1 MARRSS
7 RSVPTKSV
15 AISPSVMRGLASLVE
30 GNEGVVAS
38 MLSLAADDR
47 DSAACVAKLADCM
60 GVNNLSAE
68 ALLARFF
75 DSALLGEYCAARL
88 GKSAKGNAATLA
100 ARIAREWAKPAFAP
114 LSGGGGGGGGGSAAT
129 KEPPAKRARKEGGG
143 SSSGGG
149 GGASSGSSGDG
160 AGAGGGAA
168 GAAAAAAALSPGAAA
183 VLAATTAAASGGCPI
198 ELDSLWLMVGTKAPF
213 SANLLPVLRGAAA
226 TAEAGSGNYP
236 AESAAYKLYK
246 SLAIDDS
253 DGCDETS
260 PALFALQASCKSPA
274 AAIEQLAL
282 RSGAAAAAA
291 FPGGAAALGKVWA
304 KWLKGASWKALAG
317 DFPRAHELPNMVPK
331 ALAGGGGGGG
341 GVRVQRYCGYL
352 PTHPD
357 FVESLGMEFEGDED
371 GSVSK
376 GFAAQFVK
384 VWGEGEGAPSAAAVG
399 ALVARATSLADS

>member
-1 MARRSS
+1 
-7 RSVPTKSV
+7 
-15 AISPSVMRGLASLVE
+15 MRGLASLVE

-38 MLSLAADDR
+38 MLSLAAGDR
-47 DSAACVAKLADCM
+47 DSAACVAKLVDCM

-75 DSALLGEYCAARL
+75 DGALLGEYCAARL
-88 GKSAKGNAATLA
+88 CKSAKGNAATLA

-114 LSGGGGGGGGGSAAT
+114 VSGGGGGGGSAAT

-149 GGASSGSSGDG
+149 ASSGSSGDSAG
-160 AGAGGGAA
+160 AAGGGAA
-168 GAAAAAAALSPGAAA
+168 AAADAAAAAALSPGAAA
-183 VLAATTAAASGGCPI
+183 VLAATTTAASGGCPI
-198 ELDSLWLMVGTKAPF
+198 ELDSLWLMVGTKSPF

-226 TAEAGSGNYP
+226 TAEAGNGNYP

-291 FPGGAAALGKVWA
+291 FPGGAAGLGKVWA

-317 DFPRAHELPNMVPK
+317 NFPRAHELPNMVPK
-331 ALAGGGGGGG
+331 ALAGGGGGGGG

-384 VWGEGEGAPSAAAVG
+384 VWGEGEGAPSAAVVG